1 MSTNTIVELNQDNF
15 QDMAIAF
22 DGVSVVDF
30 WSSTCVPCKQM
41 TRILEEIVC
50 DMPTQVRISKVNV
63 DQNATLVETYNI
75 RSLPTLLFFKNGVL
89 QETKTGVD
97 RKQVIRKAIESYL
110 N

>member
-30 WSSTCVPCKQM
+30 WSTSCVPCKQM

-63 DQNATLVETYNI
+63 DQNALLLKPIIFVHY
-75 RSLPTLLFFKNGVL
+75 LPYFFLRMAHYKKLKLALIVN
-89 QETKTGVD
+89 K
-97 RKQVIRKAIESYL
+97 
-110 N
+110 

>member
-30 WSSTCVPCKQM
+30 WSTTCVPCKQM

-63 DQNATLVETYNI
+63 DYQPY
-75 RSLPTLLFFKNGVL
+75 FFLRMAHYKKLKLALIVN
-89 QETKTGVD
+89 K
-97 RKQVIRKAIESYL
+97 
-110 N
+110 